1 MCSTPAAMISV
12 ALDVDAIQARL
23 QMHVQHLAGT
33 IGERNVF
40 HPAALEDAAAYITQI
55 WESQGYTVMRQP
67 YTVQGVESA
76 NLEVTR
82 IGYDAP
88 KVLLLIGAHYDSVF
102 GSPGGNDNGSGV
114 AALLE
119 LSRLFAVREPGHSIR
134 FVAFTNEEPPFFATR
149 RQGSMVY
156 ARQARQRGDNIPLMV
171 ALETIGC
178 YRDAPRSQAY
188 PPFFR
193 FFFPDRAN
201 FVAFVSNFHSRRF
214 MRRLARLFRAG
225 SDFPL
230 EHAAAPAI
238 IPGVAWSD
246 HRSFWRHG
254 YRALMVTDT
263 AFYRYPEYHTAQ
275 DTADRLDYVQFARM
289 TGGLFSALVRMD
301 AEGFGNVFPRR

>member
-1 MCSTPAAMISV
+1 MISD

-23 QMHVQHLAGT
+23 QRHVQHLAGT
-33 IGERNVF
+33 IGERNIF
-40 HPAALEDAAAYITQI
+40 HPAALKDAAAYITRI
-55 WESQGYTVMRQP
+55 WESQGYTVVRQP

-82 IGYDAP
+82 IGYGAP
-88 KVLLLIGAHYDSVF
+88 RVLLLIGAHYDSVF

-171 ALETIGC
+171 ALETVGC
-178 YRDAPRSQAY
+178 YHDAPRSQTY

-201 FVAFVSNFHSRRF
+201 FVAFVSNFHSRRVLA
-214 MRRLARLFRAG
+214 RLARLFRDG
-225 SDFPL
+225 SDFPV
-230 EHAAAPAI
+230 EHAAVPAI

-254 YRALMVTDT
+254 YRALMITDT

-301 AEGFGNVFPRR
+301 AEGFGKVFP